1 MSLISS
7 MYTAANGLQSHSD
20 AMGIVSDNIS
30 NVNTVGF
37 KESTG
42 RFTDIMAKAAGGVA
56 GNATLGQGSQLS
68 ESEKS
73 FAQGALLSTG
83 SSTDMSIMGDGFF
96 TVTGATSNGSG
107 TFFTRAGQFI
117 LNDTG
122 KLVNLDG
129 LAVQGYTADAQG
141 EIGSTL
147 GDIRVQVNNLLPPL
161 PTAKLGVIANLN
173 PTPQAK
179 PAWDPTMPAATSNFS
194 HTINAYDSLGADH
207 EVQIFYRN
215 AGPGA
220 YEWHAM
226 VDGADLTS
234 GTTSQCASGTMAFD
248 TTGKL
253 TNVTTT
259 SSSFD
264 FVDATPGQNIAFDF
278 GDPIAGGGTGNLG
291 VTLYQSPIMTS
302 SGQPLDGSVTG
313 VSSDGYAAGSFQGI
327 QVDADGTI
335 IGAYSNDKKLV
346 LGQLAVAK
354 FPSIQGVERVGQT
367 LFQST
372 LASGQ
377 PAIGSALSGGR
388 GSIIA
393 GSLEQSNVNLSNDF
407 IQMMAYQ
414 RGFQAN
420 SRTVH
425 TSDNMLQELVNLGR

>member
-37 KESTG
+37 KEATG

-56 GNATLGQGSQLS
+56 GNATLGQGSQLNDAA
-68 ESEKS
+68 KS
-73 FAQGALLSTG
+73 FAQGALLNTG
-83 SSTDMSIMGDGFF
+83 SATDMAIMGDGFF
-96 TVTGATSNGSG
+96 MVTGATSNGSG
-107 TFFTRAGQFI
+107 TFFTRAGQFK
-117 LNDTG
+117 LDETG
-122 KLVNLDG
+122 KLVNFDG
-129 LAVQGYTADAQG
+129 LAVQGYTADAG
-141 EIGSTL
+141 GRIGSTI
-147 GDIRVQVNNLLPPL
+147 GDVRVQVNNLLPPL
-161 PTAKLGVIANLN
+161 KTEEMSVIANLN
-173 PTPQAK
+173 PTPQAV
-179 PAWDPTMPAATSNFS
+179 PAWDATDPANTSNFS
-194 HTINAYDSLGADH
+194 NTINAYDSLGAEH
-207 EVQIFYRN
+207 EIQLFYRSS
-215 AGPGA
+215 GPGT
-220 YEWHAM
+220 YEWHAI
-226 VDGADLTS
+226 VDGDDLDS
-234 GTTSQCASGTMAFD
+234 GTTTECANGTMTFD
-248 TTGKL
+248 TNGKL
-253 TNVTTT
+253 TDVATTT
-259 SSSFD
+259 SDFD
-264 FVDATPGQNIAFDF
+264 FKDATANQVINFNF
-278 GDPIAGGGTGNLG
+278 GDPINDGGSGNRG
-291 VTLYQSPIMTS
+291 VTLYQSPVLNSAGDPIN
-302 SGQPLDGSVTG
+302 GSVTG

-327 QVDADGTI
+327 AIDADGTI

-367 LFQST
+367 MFQST

-388 GSIIA
+388 GSIISE
-393 GSLEQSNVNLSNDF
+393 SLEQSNVNLSNDF